1 MCQQLR
7 SCASCSPDDPDN
19 VPCVIQITRFRIANM
34 CCIQEVTLIHKLL
47 DNLRG
52 VEDVGINLIG
62 RSAIVKHCTVV
73 CCAPSVK
80 ILSLLQEQRLGA
92 SIQEA
97 GEGDEETNEELMDW
111 RKISIVG
118 LACIFFFAG
127 VGAQML
133 ISPQSRVTLALFVTG
148 TAICVIPIMKAAL
161 VSTFIRHT
169 IDIHLL
175 VLLSIAGALALGE
188 YLDAC
193 LVAFLFCAADLIEQ
207 VMIGFVRRKIK
218 MNSGTVAKKAF
229 LSNGK
234 AVLVDDLVIG
244 DIIAVRAGDMILADG
259 VIIKGDG
266 TVDESSLTGE
276 PMPVKK
282 KKNDRATSGSL
293 MQNGYLEIEIDT
305 DIGEST
311 IRKLAQAVE
320 DVQTDKGEYSK
331 IVDKVALYYT
341 PGVIIFAALFIVIGG
356 AITKNW
362 REYVNIGI
370 VLLVLACP
378 CSIVVATPIPS
389 VCAIAVAARHGAL
402 IRGSSVIERLGRID
416 TIAVDK
422 TGTITTG
429 FFKVQDRLDI
439 TPTEELEYDPL
450 ELAAALEEKSSHPL
464 ADAIVSDYFGC
475 IAEMSGKSLPEVK
488 NMRIQEGVGISGW
501 VNVCDDYLFVE
512 VGNERLLS
520 VNGGKIKLNNDQQ
533 GFLDAFTSLH
543 PSASLIMIVV
553 EDKVDLILALADS
566 VRPES
571 HGFVA
576 RLTRMGMNVS
586 MLTGDGDNVAKQVV
600 KEIGINPENCLTR
613 LLPADKLKWIL
624 ETQGKSKKR
633 NVLML
638 GDGINDTTALAASSV
653 GVAMGA
659 NGSAMAVSAADV
671 VLMSNNLKKLPA
683 TLLLCQLSRYV
694 IIFNISFSIGIKVIA
709 VILAILG
716 YLQLFMAILI
726 DTGSLIVVIFV
737 GMIPLVTNV
746 YASSD
751 VQEEPIRIDIISEEI
766 AKENL

>member
-1 MCQQLR
+1 
-7 SCASCSPDDPDN
+7 
-19 VPCVIQITRFRIANM
+19 M

-47 DNLRG
+47 DDLKG
-52 VEDVGINLIG
+52 VEEVGINLIG
-62 RSAIVKHCTVV
+62 RSAVIKHCSVG

-80 ILSLLQEQRLGA
+80 ILSILQEQRLGA

-97 GEGDEETNEELMDW
+97 GAEDEEAQEELLDR
-111 RKISIVG
+111 RKLFIVG
-118 LACIFFFAG
+118 LACVFFFAG
-127 VGAQML
+127 VAAQTL
-133 ISPQSRVTLALFVTG
+133 TTPFSRVTMALFVTG
-148 TAICVIPIMKAAL
+148 TAISVLPILKAAL
-161 VSTFIRHT
+161 ISTFVRHT

-175 VLLSIAGALALGE
+175 VLLSVAGALALGE

-193 LVAFLFCAADLIEQ
+193 LVAFLFCGADLIEQ
-207 VMIGFVRRKIK
+207 VMIGYVRRKIK
-218 MNSGTVAKKAF
+218 MNSGTMAKKAF

-244 DIIAVRAGDMILADG
+244 DVIAVRAGDMILADG
-259 VIIKGDG
+259 VIIKGEG

-276 PMPVKK
+276 AMPVKK
-282 KKNDRATSGSL
+282 KKTDRATSGSL
-293 MQNGYLEIEIDT
+293 MQDGYLEIEIDT

-311 IRKLAQAVE
+311 IKKLAQAVE
-320 DVQTDKGEYSK
+320 DVQTDKGEYSNM
-331 IVDKVALYYT
+331 VDKVALYYT
-341 PGVIIFAALFIVIGG
+341 PGVILFAALFIVIGG
-356 AITKNW
+356 VVTNDW
-362 REYVNIGI
+362 REYVHIGI

-402 IRGSSVIERLGRID
+402 IKGSSVIERLGRID

-429 FFKVQDRLDI
+429 FFKVQDRLI
-439 TPTEELEYDPL
+439 LTPTEELEYDPL

-464 ADAIVSDYFGC
+464 AHAILSEFFGC
-475 IAEMSGKSLPEVK
+475 IAEMGGASLPEVK

-501 VNVCDDYLFVE
+501 VDVDGEFLFVE

-520 VNGGKIKLNNDQQ
+520 ANGGKIKLNHDQQ
-533 GFLDAFTSLH
+533 RLIDAFSSHH

-553 EDKVDLILALADS
+553 EDKLDLILALADS

-576 RLTRMGMNVS
+576 SLTRMGMNVT

-600 KEIGINPENCLTR
+600 KEIGIYPENCLTR

-624 ETQGKSKKR
+624 DTQGSIKKR

-659 NGSAMAVSAADV
+659 NGSAMAISAGDV

-716 YLQLFMAILI
+716 YLQLYMAILV

-746 YASSD
+746 YASSEI
-751 VQEEPIRIDIISEEI
+751 QEEPIRIDIQEEPM
-766 AKENL
+766 KK